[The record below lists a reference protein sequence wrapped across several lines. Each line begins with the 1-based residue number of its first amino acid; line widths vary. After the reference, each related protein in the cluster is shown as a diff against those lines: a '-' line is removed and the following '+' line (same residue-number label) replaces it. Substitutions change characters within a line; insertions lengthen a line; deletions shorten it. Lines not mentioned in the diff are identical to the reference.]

1 MAKTARKTNSRAAPA
16 DEPPPFAAFLR
27 DRRFLLAAAAYLL
40 SCLILLYSSLGTGAI
55 RAGDI
60 AYKDYISPVTAFYT
74 DTTDTEEARRKA
86 AQKVQQVYR
95 IKDSARTELDSLFQ
109 AVLKLKPESPPK
121 NRDRLEAKLE
131 ASGLSQRTAE
141 YLKSL
146 DRQVDISDLRLK
158 TFSILQKLAPDDFI
172 TQEQLDSIE
181 NAVAAVAAEYELPP
195 ESRAAIDDIL
205 SSHIARNAVKNA
217 EATAKRKDESRRG
230 VPDVKGTIRKD
241 GIILRRGER
250 VTQRHLDILSTLG
263 LERRAVS
270 WPRLA
275 GILLLAAL
283 LFALAGAVLKNFHP
297 RTYRN
302 EKLIFIFLILV
313 LITIASGTALT
324 RYSGFLLGAPLGI
337 LGIAGG
343 ALLTAPVVII
353 SAPLIACLLCLAP
366 GLPLQH
372 FIVAVAAAFAGL
384 IFASRIRDRD
394 ALLKAGL
401 AVLAAS
407 MITIAVISLLY
418 FADLRQFLIDTFLFG
433 ALNGV
438 IAFIVASGLIPTF
451 EKIFNVTTPR
461 RILELS
467 NPEEPLLKR
476 LIVEAPGTYH
486 HSIFVG
492 NLAETA
498 ADLVG
503 ADALLVRI
511 AAYYHDI
518 GKLKRPYFFAENQL
532 THGNQLVGVSPTLGS
547 LVISSH
553 TKDGVEMAKE
563 RGIPQQII
571 DLIPQHHGTCLI
583 SFFYQEA
590 KSAAADGEEVPE
602 DQFRYPG
609 PKPQTLE
616 AAILM
621 IADSCEAA
629 VRSLK
634 EPSPKAV
641 ETQVNDI
648 VRARLRDGQ
657 FDECDATLKQ
667 IDTIRDC
674 MVRTLT
680 RMYHGRI
687 EYPKLGEETG
697 KKQ

>member
-1 MAKTARKTNSRAAPA
+1 MATKTGKNNSQAAPA
-16 DEPPPFAAFLR
+16 AEKPPPVAFLR
-27 DRRFLLAAAAYLL
+27 DRRFLSAAAAYII
-40 SCLILLYSSLGTGAI
+40 SCLILLYSLLGTGTI
-55 RAGDI
+55 RVGSI
-60 AYKDYISPVTAFYT
+60 AYKDYISPATTQYI

-86 AQKVQQVYR
+86 AGKVPPAYR
-95 IKDSARTELDSLFQ
+95 IKRSARGELDSLFQ
-109 AVLKLKPESPPK
+109 AVLKLRADAPPAA
-121 NRDRLEAKLE
+121 RDKLAAKIK
-131 ASGLSQRTAE
+131 ASGVSQSTTQ
-141 YLKSL
+141 YLLSL
-146 DRQVDISDLRLK
+146 DRQVEITNLRLK
-158 TFSILQKLAPDDFI
+158 SFAILHEIAPDNLL
-172 TQEQLDSIE
+172 TEKQLDSIE
-181 NAVAAVAAEYELPP
+181 EVVTNIAADYDAPPAAL
-195 ESRAAIDDIL
+195 SAITDIL
-205 SSHIARNAVKNA
+205 AVHVGRNAAKDD
-217 EATAKRKDESRRG
+217 EATAKRREEARRG
-230 VPDVKGTIRKD
+230 VPDVKAKIRKG

-250 VTQRHLDILSTLG
+250 VTRRHLDILSTLG
-263 LERRAVS
+263 LERLAIP
-270 WPRLA
+270 WLRLI
-275 GILLLAAL
+275 GLLLVT
-283 LFALAGAVLKNFHP
+283 AVVFTLTGSILKNFHP

-302 EKLIFIFLILV
+302 EKLIYIFLTLI
-313 LITIASGTALT
+313 LITVASATVLT

-343 ALLTAPVVII
+343 SMLTAHMVVIA
-353 SAPLIACLLCLAP
+353 APLLAFLLCLAP

-372 FIVAVAAAFAGL
+372 FLVAATVALVGAV
-384 IFASRIRDRD
+384 FASRARDKD

-401 AVLAAS
+401 AVLAS
-407 MITIAVISLLY
+407 SVLTIALVSLLY
-418 FADLRQFLIDTFLFG
+418 FAHLRQFLVDTFLFG
-433 ALNGV
+433 SLNGL
-438 IAFIVASGLIPTF
+438 IAFIVAAGLIPAF
-451 EKIFNVTTPR
+451 EKIFDVTTPR

-467 NPEEPLLKR
+467 NPDEPLLKR

-511 AAYYHDI
+511 ASYYHDI
-518 GKLKRPYFFAENQL
+518 GKLKRPYFFAENQM
-532 THGNQLVGVSPTLGS
+532 TPGNQLAGVSPTLGA

-553 TKDGVEMAKE
+553 AKDGVEMARE
-563 RGIPQQII
+563 QGIPQQII

-590 KSAAADGEEVPE
+590 KAAAAEGETVPE

-609 PKPQTLE
+609 PRPQTLE

-634 EPSPKAV
+634 EPTPKAV

-648 VRARLRDGQ
+648 VKARLRDGQ

-667 IDTIRDC
+667 IDTIRAC
-674 MVRTLT
+674 TIKTLS

-687 EYPKLGEETG
+687 EYPKLKEEIG
-697 KKQ
+697 K